1 MNESFEVIRALKK
14 EKTLGLSFAGT
25 KDNIVGMAVAAGT
38 KGYYFPVINFI
49 TKDLLT
55 GFADELAASCKTM
68 YVPDVKAVPSL
79 YDRS

>member
-55 GFADELAASCKTM
+55 GFLMNWQPPARQCM
-68 YVPDVKAVPSL
+68 YLMQS
-79 YDRS
+79 SSFII